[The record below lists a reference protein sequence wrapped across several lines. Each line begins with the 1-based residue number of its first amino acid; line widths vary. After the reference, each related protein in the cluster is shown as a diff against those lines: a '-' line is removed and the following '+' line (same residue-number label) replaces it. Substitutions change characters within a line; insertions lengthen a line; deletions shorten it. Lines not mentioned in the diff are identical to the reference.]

1 MAGLFRNLKLIAI
14 SLVPNLLP
22 IASLLI
28 LMYVFQMHF
37 GVSILL
43 IFTIVFGITVDDTI
57 HFIGKIKI
65 ELDRGQDSESA
76 VVRAFKTTARS
87 MFITSIVLLVG
98 FLPLVFPVSTAHTR
112 WERL

>member
-1 MAGLFRNLKLIAI
+1 M
-14 SLVPNLLP
+14 
-22 IASLLI
+22 
-28 LMYVFQMHF
+28 
-37 GVSILL
+37 L
-43 IFTIVFGITVDDTI
+43 IFTTVFGITVDDTI

-98 FLPLVFPVSTAHTR
+98 FLPLVFPVSTAHTG